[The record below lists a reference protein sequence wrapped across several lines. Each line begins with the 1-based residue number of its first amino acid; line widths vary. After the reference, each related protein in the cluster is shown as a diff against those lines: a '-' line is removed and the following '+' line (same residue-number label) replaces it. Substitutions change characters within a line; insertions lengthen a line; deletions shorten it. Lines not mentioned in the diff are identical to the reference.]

1 MLREVADLEVVAALT
16 ASRIMTADLGHHG
29 RLAGGPAV
37 GMASVI
43 DVGTVMLR
51 RERPGVGVVRVLS
64 PPRGRRVLPQVAR
77 GSRESS
83 LPGADSSACRV
94 VPFYSR

>member
-16 ASRIMTADLGHHG
+16 ASRIVTADFGHHG

-51 RERPGVGVVRVLS
+51 RERPGGRCGASVEPASGTAGAAASRTRQPRVQL
-64 PPRGRRVLPQVAR
+64 A
-77 GSRESS
+77 GS
-83 LPGADSSACRV
+83 G
-94 VPFYSR
+94 F

>member
-1 MLREVADLEVVAALT
+1 MLREVGDLEVVAALT

-43 DVGTVMLR
+43 DVGTVML
-51 RERPGVGVVRVLS
+51 GLL
-64 PPRGRRVLPQVAR
+64 GRLDFDDCL
-77 GSRESS
+77 E
-83 LPGADSSACRV
+83 
-94 VPFYSR
+94 F